1 MAGLEPFSVDEI
13 KALTPQPPLPV
24 RGRGG
29 DTRIVPG
36 SPTIREG
43 GGRGEGAPR
52 FTYGGSWATL
62 LQLRTV
68 VAVHVVAAAGLPRP
82 SVFLDDGTFRRIAAT
97 IGHIRSLHPA
107 GAFKTFRLSAAGAD
121 SPVFQRFAARLSQ
134 ETGLQPAEDAG
145 DLLLRSRRGADG
157 GFELLVRI
165 SPRPLAAR
173 SWRVCN
179 RPGALNAAVA
189 SIMAGLTQPRP
200 HDVYLNLASGSGTL
214 LIERAQL
221 GPAARLIGCDLD
233 HEAGECAARNVEAAG
248 LAVSGTPGSAQMTT
262 GIPPIELTTLD
273 ATALPFPDAS
283 VDALTVDLPFGQLVG
298 SHTANAELY
307 PALLNE
313 AARVARPGAR
323 LVAITQQVRLFERS
337 VDARPWITERVLRPT
352 IPTSGGAIKPGIYVL
367 RRA

>member
-214 LIERAQL
+214 LIERALL